1 MNLSITLPELHDS
14 ATTTVKFTA
23 GGKDYSATVMSLHT
37 AEGVQALRRY
47 GAMAEKF
54 KDQLTETVTPVDGVD
69 YTEEVPT
76 ELGVKLEAA
85 FSGWLIKETDCDVIA
100 DALLSSKA
108 LRDAMYGASAA
119 LQAEFIAKK
128 KSSSSTSPEK

>member
-1 MNLSITLPELHDS
+1 
-14 ATTTVKFTA
+14 
-23 GGKDYSATVMSLHT
+23 MSLHT
-37 AEGVQALRRY
+37 AEGSQALRRY
-47 GAMAEKF
+47 GAMVEKF
-54 KDQLTETVTPVDGVD
+54 KDQLTETVTPVDGID

-108 LRDAMYGASAA
+108 LRDAIYGAAAA

>member
-1 MNLSITLPELHDS
+1 MDLNITLPELHDS
-14 ATTTVKFTA
+14 ATTTIKFTA

-37 AEGVQALRRY
+37 AEGSQALRRY

-76 ELGVKLEAA
+76 ELGVRLEAA

-100 DALLSSKA
+100 DALLSSRA
-108 LRDAMYGASAA
+108 LRDAIYGAAAA

>member
-1 MNLSITLPELHDS
+1 MDLKITLPELHDS

-23 GGKDYSATVMSLHT
+23 SGKDYSATVMSLHT
-37 AEGVQALRRY
+37 AEGSQALRRY

-54 KDQLTETVTPVDGVD
+54 KDHLTETVTPVDGID

-85 FSGWLIKETDCDVIA
+85 FSGWLIKETDCKVIA

-108 LRDAMYGASAA
+108 LRDAIYGAAA
-119 LQAEFIAKK
+119 SLQAEFIAKK
-128 KSSSSTSPEK
+128 KSLSSTSPEK

>member
-1 MNLSITLPELHDS
+1 MDLNITLPELHDS
-14 ATTTVKFTA
+14 ATTTIKFTA

-37 AEGVQALRRY
+37 AEGSQALRRY

-85 FSGWLIKETDCDVIA
+85 FSGWLIKDTDCKVIA

-108 LRDAMYGASAA
+108 LRDAIYGAAA
-119 LQAEFIAKK
+119 SRQAEFIAKK
-128 KSSSSTSPEK
+128 KSLSSTSPEK

>member
-1 MNLSITLPELHDS
+1 MDLNITLPELHDS

-23 GGKDYSATVMSLHT
+23 SGKDYSATVMSLHT
-37 AEGVQALRRY
+37 AEGSHALRRY
-47 GAMAEKF
+47 GAMAETF
-54 KDQLTETVTPVDGVD
+54 KDQLTETVTPVEGVD

-108 LRDAMYGASAA
+108 LRDAIYGAAA
-119 LQAEFIAKK
+119 SLQAEFIAKK

>member
-1 MNLSITLPELHDS
+1 MDLNITLPELHDS

-37 AEGVQALRRY
+37 AEGSQALRRY

-54 KDQLTETVTPVDGVD
+54 KGQLTETVTPVDGVD

-108 LRDAMYGASAA
+108 LRDAIYGASAA
-119 LQAEFIAKK
+119 LQSEFIAKK

>member
-1 MNLSITLPELHDS
+1 MDLNITLPELHDS

-37 AEGVQALRRY
+37 AEGGQALRRY

-54 KDQLTETVTPVDGVD
+54 KDQLTETVTPVEGVD

-108 LRDAMYGASAA
+108 LRDAIYGASAS

-128 KSSSSTSPEK
+128 KSLSSTSPEK

>member
-1 MNLSITLPELHDS
+1 MDLKITLPELHDS

-37 AEGVQALRRY
+37 AEGSQALRRY

-54 KDQLTETVTPVDGVD
+54 KDQLTETVTPVEGVD

-76 ELGVKLEAA
+76 ELGVRLEAA
-85 FSGWLIKETDCDVIA
+85 FSGWLIKETDCNVIA

-108 LRDAMYGASAA
+108 LRDAIYGAAA
-119 LQAEFIAKK
+119 SLQAEFIAKK

>member
-1 MNLSITLPELHDS
+1 MDLKITLPELHDS

-23 GGKDYSATVMSLHT
+23 GGKDYSAIVMSLHT
-37 AEGVQALRRY
+37 AEGSQALRRY

-76 ELGVKLEAA
+76 ELGVRLEAA

-108 LRDAMYGASAA
+108 LRDAIYGASAA
-119 LQAEFIAKK
+119 LQAEFITKK
-128 KSSSSTSPEK
+128 KSLSSTSPEK

>member
-1 MNLSITLPELHDS
+1 MDLRITIPELHDS
-14 ATTTVKFTA
+14 ATTTVKFTG

-37 AEGVQALRRY
+37 AEGSQALRRY
-47 GAMAEKF
+47 GAMVEKF
-54 KDQLTETVTPVDGVD
+54 KDQLTETVTPVDGID
-69 YTEEVPT
+69 NREEVPT

-108 LRDAMYGASAA
+108 LRDAIYGAAA
-119 LQAEFIAKK
+119 SLQAEFIAKK
-128 KSSSSTSPEK
+128 KSLSSTSPEK

>member
-1 MNLSITLPELHDS
+1 MDLKITLPELHDS

-23 GGKDYSATVMSLHT
+23 SGKDYAATVMSLHT
-37 AEGVQALRRY
+37 AEGSQALRRY

-54 KDQLTETVTPVDGVD
+54 KDQLTETVTPVEGVD

-85 FSGWLIKETDCDVIA
+85 FSGWLIKETDCKVIA

-108 LRDAMYGASAA
+108 LRDAIYGASAA

-128 KSSSSTSPEK
+128 KSLSSTSPEK

>member
-1 MNLSITLPELHDS
+1 MDLRITLPELHDS
-14 ATTTVKFTA
+14 ATTTIKFTV

-37 AEGVQALRRY
+37 AEGSQALRRY

-54 KDQLTETVTPVDGVD
+54 KDQLTETVKPVEGID

-108 LRDAMYGASAA
+108 LRDAIYGASAA
-119 LQAEFIAKK
+119 LQAEFITKK

>member
-1 MNLSITLPELHDS
+1 MDLKITLPELHDI

-37 AEGVQALRRY
+37 AEGSQALRRY

-85 FSGWLIKETDCDVIA
+85 FSGWLIKDTDCDVIA

-108 LRDAMYGASAA
+108 LRDAIYGAAA
-119 LQAEFIAKK
+119 SLQAEFITKK
-128 KSSSSTSPEK
+128 KSLSSTSPEK

>member
-1 MNLSITLPELHDS
+1 MDLKITLPELHDS

-23 GGKDYSATVMSLHT
+23 SGKGYSATVMSLHT
-37 AEGVQALRRY
+37 AEGSQALRRY

-54 KDQLTETVTPVDGVD
+54 KDQLTETVTPVDGID

-76 ELGVKLEAA
+76 ELGIKLEAA
-85 FSGWLIKETDCDVIA
+85 FSGWLIKETDCKVIA

-108 LRDAMYGASAA
+108 LRDAIYGAAA
-119 LQAEFIAKK
+119 SLQAEFIAKK
-128 KSSSSTSPEK
+128 KSLSSTSPEK

>member
-1 MNLSITLPELHDS
+1 MELRITLPELHDS

-37 AEGVQALRRY
+37 AEGSQALRRY

-54 KDQLTETVTPVDGVD
+54 KDQLTETVTPVEGID

-85 FSGWLIKETDCDVIA
+85 FSGWLIKEADCDVIA

-108 LRDAMYGASAA
+108 LRDAIYGASAA

-128 KSSSSTSPEK
+128 KSLSSTSPEK

>member
-1 MNLSITLPELHDS
+1 MDLRITLPELHDS

-23 GGKDYSATVMSLHT
+23 SGKDYSATVMSLHT
-37 AEGVQALRRY
+37 AEGSQALRRY

-100 DALLSSKA
+100 DALLSSKP
-108 LRDAMYGASAA
+108 LRDAIYGAAA
-119 LQAEFIAKK
+119 SLQAEFIAKK
-128 KSSSSTSPEK
+128 KSSSSTSQEK

>member
-1 MNLSITLPELHDS
+1 MDLKITLPELHDS

-23 GGKDYSATVMSLHT
+23 SGKDYSAIVMSLHT
-37 AEGVQALRRY
+37 AEGSQALRRY

-54 KDQLTETVTPVDGVD
+54 KDQLTETVTPVEGVD

-108 LRDAMYGASAA
+108 LRDAIYGASAA
-119 LQAEFIAKK
+119 LQAEFITKK
-128 KSSSSTSPEK
+128 KSLSSTSPEK

>member
-1 MNLSITLPELHDS
+1 MELKITLPELHDS

-37 AEGVQALRRY
+37 AEGSQALRRY
-47 GAMAEKF
+47 GAMVEKL
-54 KDQLTETVTPVDGVD
+54 KDQLTETVTPVDGID

-76 ELGVKLEAA
+76 ELGIKLEAA
-85 FSGWLIKETDCDVIA
+85 FSGWLIKETGCDVIS

-108 LRDAMYGASAA
+108 LRDAVYGAAA
-119 LQAEFIAKK
+119 SLQAEFIAKK

>member
-1 MNLSITLPELHDS
+1 MDLRITLPELHDS
-14 ATTTVKFTA
+14 ATTTIKFTA

-37 AEGVQALRRY
+37 AEGSQALRRY

-100 DALLSSKA
+100 DALLSTKV
-108 LRDAMYGASAA
+108 LRDAIYGASAS
-119 LQAEFIAKK
+119 LQAEFITKK
-128 KSSSSTSPEK
+128 KSLSSTSQEK

>member
-1 MNLSITLPELHDS
+1 MELKITLPELHDS

-37 AEGVQALRRY
+37 AEGSQALRRY
-47 GAMAEKF
+47 GAMAEKL
-54 KDQLTETVTPVDGVD
+54 KDQLTETVTPVEGVD

-85 FSGWLIKETDCDVIA
+85 FSGWIIKETDCDVIA

-108 LRDAMYGASAA
+108 LRDAIYGASAS
-119 LQAEFIAKK
+119 LQAEFITKK
-128 KSSSSTSPEK
+128 KSLSSTSLEK

>member
-1 MNLSITLPELHDS
+1 MDLKITLPELHDS

-37 AEGVQALRRY
+37 AEGSQVLRRY

-54 KDQLTETVTPVDGVD
+54 KDQLTETVTPVEGVD

-85 FSGWLIKETDCDVIA
+85 FSGWLIKETDCNVIA

-108 LRDAMYGASAA
+108 LRDAIYGAAA
-119 LQAEFIAKK
+119 SLQADFIAKK

>member
-1 MNLSITLPELHDS
+1 MELDITLPELHDS

-37 AEGVQALRRY
+37 AEGSQALRRY

-54 KDQLTETVTPVDGVD
+54 KDQLTETVTPVDGID

-85 FSGWLIKETDCDVIA
+85 FSGWLIKETDCDVIS

-108 LRDAMYGASAA
+108 LRDAIYGASAS
-119 LQAEFIAKK
+119 LQAEFITKK
-128 KSSSSTSPEK
+128 KSLSSTSPEK

>member
-1 MNLSITLPELHDS
+1 MELKITLPELHDS

-37 AEGVQALRRY
+37 AEGSQALRRY
-47 GAMAEKF
+47 GAMVEKF

-85 FSGWLIKETDCDVIA
+85 FSGWLIKETDCDVIS

-108 LRDAMYGASAA
+108 LRDAIYGAAA
-119 LQAEFIAKK
+119 SLHAEFIAKK

>member
-1 MNLSITLPELHDS
+1 MDLRITLPELHDS

-37 AEGVQALRRY
+37 AEGSQALRRY
-47 GAMAEKF
+47 GTMAEKF
-54 KDQLTETVTPVDGVD
+54 KDQLTETVTPVEGVD

-108 LRDAMYGASAA
+108 LRDAIYGASAS
-119 LQAEFIAKK
+119 LQAEFITKK
-128 KSSSSTSPEK
+128 KSSSSTSQAK

>member
-1 MNLSITLPELHDS
+1 MDLRITLPELHDS

-37 AEGVQALRRY
+37 AEGSQALRRY
-47 GAMAEKF
+47 GAMAEKL
-54 KDQLTETVTPVDGVD
+54 KDQLTETVTPVDGID

-76 ELGVKLEAA
+76 ELGVKLESA

-108 LRDAMYGASAA
+108 LRDAIYGAAA
-119 LQAEFIAKK
+119 SLQAAFIAKK
-128 KSSSSTSPEK
+128 KSLSSTSPEK

>member
-1 MNLSITLPELHDS
+1 MELSITLPELHDS

-37 AEGVQALRRY
+37 AEGSQALRRY

-76 ELGVKLEAA
+76 ELGVKLESA

-108 LRDAMYGASAA
+108 LRDAIYGAAA
-119 LQAEFIAKK
+119 SLQAEFIAKK
-128 KSSSSTSPEK
+128 KSLSSTSPEK

>member
-1 MNLSITLPELHDS
+1 MDLNITLPELHDS

-23 GGKDYSATVMSLHT
+23 GGKDYSTTVMSLHT
-37 AEGVQALRRY
+37 AEGSQALRRY

-54 KDQLTETVTPVDGVD
+54 KDQLTETVTPVEGVD

-85 FSGWLIKETDCDVIA
+85 FSGWIIKETDCDVIS

-108 LRDAMYGASAA
+108 LRDAIYGASAA

>member
-1 MNLSITLPELHDS
+1 MELRITLPELHDS

-37 AEGVQALRRY
+37 AEGSQALRRY
-47 GAMAEKF
+47 GAMVEKF
-54 KDQLTETVTPVDGVD
+54 KDQLTETVTPVDGID

-100 DALLSSKA
+100 DALLSSKP
-108 LRDAMYGASAA
+108 LRDAIYGAAA
-119 LQAEFIAKK
+119 SLQAEFVAKK
-128 KSSSSTSPEK
+128 KNSSSTSPEK

>member
-1 MNLSITLPELHDS
+1 MDLNITLPVLHDS
-14 ATTTVKFTA
+14 ATPTVKFTA

-37 AEGVQALRRY
+37 AEGSQVLRHY

-54 KDQLTETVTPVDGVD
+54 KDQLTETVTPVEGVD

-85 FSGWLIKETDCDVIA
+85 FSGWLIKETDCKVIA

-108 LRDAMYGASAA
+108 LRDAIYGASAA
-119 LQAEFIAKK
+119 LQAEFITKK
-128 KSSSSTSPEK
+128 KSLSSTSPEK

>member
-1 MNLSITLPELHDS
+1 MDLRITLPELHDS

-23 GGKDYSATVMSLHT
+23 CGKDYSATVMSLHT
-37 AEGVQALRRY
+37 AEGSQALRRY
-47 GAMAEKF
+47 GAVAEKF
-54 KDQLTETVTPVDGVD
+54 KDQLTETVTPVEGVD

-85 FSGWLIKETDCDVIA
+85 FSCWLIKETDCDVIA

-108 LRDAMYGASAA
+108 LRDAIYGAAA
-119 LQAEFIAKK
+119 SLQAEFIAKK
-128 KSSSSTSPEK
+128 KSLSSTSPEK

>member
-1 MNLSITLPELHDS
+1 MDLRITLPELHDS

-23 GGKDYSATVMSLHT
+23 GSKDYSATVMSLHT
-37 AEGVQALRRY
+37 AEGSQALRRY

-54 KDQLTETVTPVDGVD
+54 KDQLTETVTPVEGVD

-85 FSGWLIKETDCDVIA
+85 FSGWLIKETDCDVIS

-108 LRDAMYGASAA
+108 LRDAIYGAAA
-119 LQAEFIAKK
+119 SLQAEFIAKK

>member
-1 MNLSITLPELHDS
+1 MELNITLPELHDS
-14 ATTTVKFTA
+14 ATTTIKFTA
-23 GGKDYSATVMSLHT
+23 SGKDYSATVMSLHT
-37 AEGVQALRRY
+37 AEGSQALRRY

-54 KDQLTETVTPVDGVD
+54 KDQLTETVKPVEGID

-85 FSGWLIKETDCDVIA
+85 FSGWLIKETDCEVIA

-108 LRDAMYGASAA
+108 LRDAIYGASAS

-128 KSSSSTSPEK
+128 KSLSSTSPEK

>member
-1 MNLSITLPELHDS
+1 MELNITLPELHDS

-37 AEGVQALRRY
+37 AEGSHALRRY
-47 GAMAEKF
+47 GAMVEKF
-54 KDQLTETVTPVDGVD
+54 KDQLTETVTPVDGID
-69 YTEEVPT
+69 YTEEVST
-76 ELGVKLEAA
+76 GLGVKLEAA

-108 LRDAMYGASAA
+108 LRDAIYGAAA
-119 LQAEFIAKK
+119 SLQAEFIAKK
-128 KSSSSTSPEK
+128 KSSSSTSQEK

>member
-1 MNLSITLPELHDS
+1 MELDITLPELHDS
-14 ATTTVKFTA
+14 ATTVVKFTA

-37 AEGVQALRRY
+37 AEGSQALRRY

-54 KDQLTETVTPVDGVD
+54 KDQLTEAVTPVDGID

-85 FSGWLIKETDCDVIA
+85 FSGWLIKETDCKVIA

-108 LRDAMYGASAA
+108 LRDAVYGAAA
-119 LQAEFIAKK
+119 SLQAEFIAKK

>member
-1 MNLSITLPELHDS
+1 MELNITLPELHDS
-14 ATTTVKFTA
+14 ATTTIKFTA

-37 AEGVQALRRY
+37 AEGSQALRRY

-54 KDQLTETVTPVDGVD
+54 KDQLTETVTPVEGVD
-69 YTEEVPT
+69 YTEEVTT

-85 FSGWLIKETDCDVIA
+85 FSGWLIKETDCKVIA

-108 LRDAMYGASAA
+108 LRDAVYGAAA
-119 LQAEFIAKK
+119 SLQAEFIAKK
-128 KSSSSTSPEK
+128 KSLSSTSPEK